1 MSTIDKN
8 ADLVTLVNVFT
19 VKPEN
24 QEKLVTLLTDATEQV
39 MRSLPGFISANIH
52 RSLDGRKVVNYAQW
66 KSEDDFQAMKTNP
79 AAQTHMKAAAD
90 IAEFDPIVCQV
101 VESISADTF
110 V

>member
-8 ADLVTLVNVFT
+8 ADLMTLVNVFT

-39 MRSLPGFISANIH
+39 MRSLPGFVSANIH
-52 RSLDGRKVVNYAQW
+52 RSLDGKRVVNYAQW
-66 KSEDDFQAMKTNP
+66 KTEDDFQAMKANP
-79 AAQTHMKAAAD
+79 ESGRHMKAAAA
-90 IAEFDPIVCQV
+90 IAEFDPIACEV

>member
-8 ADLVTLVNVFT
+8 ADLMTLVNVFT

-39 MRSLPGFISANIH
+39 MRSLPGFVSANIH
-52 RSLDGRKVVNYAQW
+52 KSVDGKKVVNYAQW
-66 KSEDDFQAMKTNP
+66 KTEDDFQAMKKNP
-79 AAQTHMKAAAD
+79 EAQSHMKAVAD
-90 IAEFDPIVCQV
+90 LAEFDPIVCEV